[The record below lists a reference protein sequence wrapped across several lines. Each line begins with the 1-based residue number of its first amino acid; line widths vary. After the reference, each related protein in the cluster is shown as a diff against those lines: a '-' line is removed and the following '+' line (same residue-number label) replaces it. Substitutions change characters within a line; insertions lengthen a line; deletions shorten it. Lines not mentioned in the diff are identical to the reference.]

1 MDWTVLELQGW
12 GSLTMALLG
21 KFGDIDRYRSRY
33 IFAHILFEN
42 SVFGGNAVENAHFL

>member
-33 IFAHILFEN
+33 IFAHMFEN
-42 SVFGGNAVENAHFL
+42 SVFGGNAVENAQ